1 MTNVQLS
8 EAEIAAISGLLK
20 SARESRG
27 DNLAEAAFKIALSP
41 SQLRA
46 IEAGDLRPF
55 YSTGY
60 YLQAVERYAAY
71 LGVALP
77 AREPPAAEVSEAIA
91 QEAPKSEAA
100 SADAAAP
107 DTAVADAPPAAEVS
121 STASTALAPESKT
134 SIAPIVV
141 KSPDAITASS
151 AAPSPFRREVAA
163 EIDPPS
169 ERESKTF
176 PWGWVAFAIAGLIT
190 IGVLKESLEPAAV
203 PAPTANESAAS
214 SAAISE
220 NKPADSAAT
229 PSSGTPA
236 PSTSAS
242 AASTSTPAAP
252 TTAAAPST
260 MAPQAPAGPAPKA
273 ATQAPLTATGTST
286 AASSAVTTSAA
297 ASDGVL
303 EMQVSTWVQI
313 VKNNGEKTN
322 VKVEPGQ
329 RVEFPS
335 GSTAAVVFGQ
345 PDKARMTI
353 KGKPVNLSPF
363 ITQDSPP
370 RGLVIISQI
379 RD

>member
-60 YLQAVERYAAY
+60 YLQAVERYANY
-71 LGVALP
+71 LGVTLP
-77 AREPPAAEVSEAIA
+77 PRVPPATEVPEAIA
-91 QEAPKSEAA
+91 QEAPESDAGSSDAGSSDAVPSDALVAEMPTTVSTVMEAEPKKVEISE
-100 SADAAAP
+100 
-107 DTAVADAPPAAEVS
+107 
-121 STASTALAPESKT
+121 L
-134 SIAPIVV
+134 
-141 KSPDAITASS
+141 
-151 AAPSPFRREVAA
+151 
-163 EIDPPS
+163 PS
-169 ERESKTF
+169 ERESRTV
-176 PWGWVAFAIAGLIT
+176 PWGWIAFAIAGLIT

-203 PAPTANESAAS
+203 PAPTANDSAAS
-214 SAAISE
+214 NAATNE
-220 NKPADSAAT
+220 NKPTDS
-229 PSSGTPA
+229 
-236 PSTSAS
+236 
-242 AASTSTPAAP
+242 
-252 TTAAAPST
+252 AAAPSNESAAT
-260 MAPQAPAGPAPKA
+260 TTTTTAPVATAPQAPASPAQKA
-273 ATQAPLTATGTST
+273 ATSAPLVTTGTSS
-286 AASSAVTTSAA
+286 AASSTVASAT

-303 EMQVSTWVQI
+303 EVQGSTWVQI

-322 VKVEPGQ
+322 IKVEPGQ

-335 GSTAAVVFGQ
+335 SSTAAVVFGR
-345 PDKARMTI
+345 PEKARLTI

>member
-100 SADAAAP
+100 TADAAAP

-141 KSPDAITASS
+141 KSPDAITAPP
-151 AAPSPFRREVAA
+151 AAPSPVRREVAA

-214 SAAISE
+214 SAAVSE

-229 PSSGTPA
+229 PSSATPA

-242 AASTSTPAAP
+242 AASTGTPAAP
-252 TTAAAPST
+252 TT

-273 ATQAPLTATGTST
+273 ATQAPLIATGAST

-322 VKVEPGQ
+322 IKVEPGQ

-345 PDKARMTI
+345 PEKARLTI

>member
-46 IEAGDLRPF
+46 IEAGDLQPF

-60 YLQAVERYAAY
+60 YLQAVDRYANY
-71 LGVALP
+71 LGVTLP
-77 AREPPAAEVSEAIA
+77 PRVPPATEVPEAVA
-91 QEAPKSEAA
+91 QEAPES
-100 SADAAAP
+100 D
-107 DTAVADAPPAAEVS
+107 AVASDAVPS
-121 STASTALAPESKT
+121 
-134 SIAPIVV
+134 
-141 KSPDAITASS
+141 D
-151 AAPSPFRREVAA
+151 AAPSDALVAEMPTTVSTVMEA
-163 EIDPPS
+163 EPKKVEISELPS
-169 ERESKTF
+169 ERESRTV
-176 PWGWVAFAIAGLIT
+176 PWGWIAFAIAGLIT

-203 PAPTANESAAS
+203 PAPTANDSAAS
-214 SAAISE
+214 NAATNE
-220 NKPADSAAT
+220 NKPTDS
-229 PSSGTPA
+229 
-236 PSTSAS
+236 
-242 AASTSTPAAP
+242 
-252 TTAAAPST
+252 AAAPSNESAAT
-260 MAPQAPAGPAPKA
+260 TTTTTTTAPVATAPQAPASPAQKA
-273 ATQAPLTATGTST
+273 ATSAPLVTTGTSS
-286 AASSAVTTSAA
+286 AASSTVTSAT

-303 EMQVSTWVQI
+303 EVQGSTWVQI

-322 VKVEPGQ
+322 IKVEPGQ

-335 GSTAAVVFGQ
+335 SSTAAVVFGQ
-345 PDKARMTI
+345 PEKARLTI

>member
-60 YLQAVERYAAY
+60 YLQAVERYANY
-71 LGVALP
+71 LGVTLP
-77 AREPPAAEVSEAIA
+77 PRVPPATEVPEAIA
-91 QEAPKSEAA
+91 QEAPES
-100 SADAAAP
+100 DAVP
-107 DTAVADAPPAAEVS
+107 SDAVPSDAVPS
-121 STASTALAPESKT
+121 
-134 SIAPIVV
+134 
-141 KSPDAITASS
+141 D
-151 AAPSPFRREVAA
+151 AAPSDAAPSDALVAEMPTTVSTVMEA
-163 EIDPPS
+163 EPKKVEISELPS
-169 ERESKTF
+169 ERESRTV
-176 PWGWVAFAIAGLIT
+176 PWGWIAFAIAGLIT

-203 PAPTANESAAS
+203 PAPTANDSAAS
-214 SAAISE
+214 NAATNE
-220 NKPADSAAT
+220 NKPTDS
-229 PSSGTPA
+229 
-236 PSTSAS
+236 
-242 AASTSTPAAP
+242 
-252 TTAAAPST
+252 AAAPSNESAAT
-260 MAPQAPAGPAPKA
+260 TTTTTAPVATAPQAPASPAQKA
-273 ATQAPLTATGTST
+273 ATSAPLVTTGTSS
-286 AASSAVTTSAA
+286 AASSTVASAT

-303 EMQVSTWVQI
+303 EVQGSTWVQI

-322 VKVEPGQ
+322 IKVEPGQ

-335 GSTAAVVFGQ
+335 SSTAAVVFGQ
-345 PDKARMTI
+345 PEKARLTI

>member
-60 YLQAVERYAAY
+60 YLQAVERYATY

-100 SADAAAP
+100 TADAAAP

-141 KSPDAITASS
+141 KSPDAITASP
-151 AAPSPFRREVAA
+151 AAPSPVRREVAA

-214 SAAISE
+214 STAVSE

-229 PSSGTPA
+229 PSSATPA

-242 AASTSTPAAP
+242 AASTGTPAAP
-252 TTAAAPST
+252 TT
-260 MAPQAPAGPAPKA
+260 MAPQGPAGPAPKA
-273 ATQAPLTATGTST
+273 ATQAPLTVAGTGT

-322 VKVEPGQ
+322 IKVEPGQ

-345 PDKARMTI
+345 PEKARLTI

>member
-46 IEAGDLRPF
+46 IEAGDLQPF

-60 YLQAVERYAAY
+60 YLQAVDRYANY
-71 LGVALP
+71 LGVTLP
-77 AREPPAAEVSEAIA
+77 PRVPPATEVPEAVA
-91 QEAPKSEAA
+91 QEAPES
-100 SADAAAP
+100 D
-107 DTAVADAPPAAEVS
+107 AVASDAVPS
-121 STASTALAPESKT
+121 
-134 SIAPIVV
+134 
-141 KSPDAITASS
+141 D
-151 AAPSPFRREVAA
+151 AAPSDALVAEMPTTVSTVMEA
-163 EIDPPS
+163 EPKKVEISELPS
-169 ERESKTF
+169 ERESRTV
-176 PWGWVAFAIAGLIT
+176 PWGWIAFAIAGLIT

-203 PAPTANESAAS
+203 PAPTANDSAAS
-214 SAAISE
+214 NAATNE
-220 NKPADSAAT
+220 NKPTDS
-229 PSSGTPA
+229 
-236 PSTSAS
+236 
-242 AASTSTPAAP
+242 
-252 TTAAAPST
+252 AAAPSNESAAT
-260 MAPQAPAGPAPKA
+260 TTTTAPVATAPQAPASPAQKA
-273 ATQAPLTATGTST
+273 ATSAPLVTTGTSS
-286 AASSAVTTSAA
+286 AASSTVTSAT

-303 EMQVSTWVQI
+303 EVQGSTWVQI

-322 VKVEPGQ
+322 IKVEPGQ

-335 GSTAAVVFGQ
+335 SSTAAVVFGQ
-345 PDKARMTI
+345 PEKARLTI

-370 RGLVIISQI
+370 LGLVIISQI

>member
-100 SADAAAP
+100 TADAAAP

-141 KSPDAITASS
+141 KSPDAITASP
-151 AAPSPFRREVAA
+151 AAPSPVRREVAA

-214 SAAISE
+214 SAAVSE

-229 PSSGTPA
+229 PSSATPA

-242 AASTSTPAAP
+242 AASTGTPAAP
-252 TTAAAPST
+252 TT
-260 MAPQAPAGPAPKA
+260 MAPQGPAGPAPKA
-273 ATQAPLTATGTST
+273 ATQAPLTVAGTGT

-322 VKVEPGQ
+322 IKVEPGQ

-345 PDKARMTI
+345 PEKARLTI

>member
-20 SARESRG
+20 SARENRG

-60 YLQAVERYAAY
+60 YLQAVERYASY

-77 AREPPAAEVSEAIA
+77 AREPPVAEVPVAEPPAAKVSEAIA
-91 QEAPKSEAA
+91 QGTPKSDVTTAEVTAA
-100 SADAAAP
+100 EVTTA
-107 DTAVADAPPAAEVS
+107 DTALADAPQASEVS
-121 STASTALAPESKT
+121 SMAFTATAPEPRT
-134 SIAPIVV
+134 M
-141 KSPDAITASS
+141 
-151 AAPSPFRREVAA
+151 
-163 EIDPPS
+163 EISEPPN
-169 ERESKTF
+169 ERESRTF

-190 IGVLKESLEPAAV
+190 IGVLKESLEPATV

-214 SAAISE
+214 SAASSE
-220 NKPADSAAT
+220 NKPTDSEAT

-236 PSTSAS
+236 PSTSTL
-242 AASTSTPAAP
+242 AASTNTPAPSAA
-252 TTAAAPST
+252 AAAPST
-260 MAPQAPAGPAPKA
+260 TAPQAPTSPAPKA
-273 ATQAPLTATGTST
+273 AAQAPLATTGAST
-286 AASSAVTTSAA
+286 AASAVATSAA

-322 VKVEPGQ
+322 IKVEPGQ

-335 GSTAAVVFGQ
+335 DSTAAVVFGQ
-345 PDKARMTI
+345 PEKARLTI

>member
-60 YLQAVERYAAY
+60 YLQAVDRYANY
-71 LGVALP
+71 LGVTLP
-77 AREPPAAEVSEAIA
+77 PRVPPATEVPEAVA
-91 QEAPKSEAA
+91 QEAPES
-100 SADAAAP
+100 D
-107 DTAVADAPPAAEVS
+107 AVASDAVPS
-121 STASTALAPESKT
+121 
-134 SIAPIVV
+134 
-141 KSPDAITASS
+141 D
-151 AAPSPFRREVAA
+151 AAPSDALVAEMPTTVSTVMEA
-163 EIDPPS
+163 EPKKVEISELPS
-169 ERESKTF
+169 ERESRTV
-176 PWGWVAFAIAGLIT
+176 PWGWIAFAIAGLIT

-203 PAPTANESAAS
+203 PAPTANDSAAS
-214 SAAISE
+214 NAATNE
-220 NKPADSAAT
+220 NKPTDS
-229 PSSGTPA
+229 
-236 PSTSAS
+236 
-242 AASTSTPAAP
+242 
-252 TTAAAPST
+252 AAAPSNESAAT
-260 MAPQAPAGPAPKA
+260 TTTTTAPVATAPQAPASPAQKA
-273 ATQAPLTATGTST
+273 ATSAPLVTTGTSS
-286 AASSAVTTSAA
+286 AASSTVASAT

-303 EMQVSTWVQI
+303 EVQGSTWVQI

-322 VKVEPGQ
+322 IKVEPGQ
-329 RVEFPS
+329 RVEFSS

-345 PDKARMTI
+345 PEKARLTI

>member
-100 SADAAAP
+100 TADAAAP

-141 KSPDAITASS
+141 KSPDAITAPP
-151 AAPSPFRREVAA
+151 AAPSPVRREVAA

-236 PSTSAS
+236 PSASAS
-242 AASTSTPAAP
+242 ATSTSTPAAP
-252 TTAAAPST
+252 TTAAAPKT
-260 MAPQAPAGPAPKA
+260 MATQAPTGPAPQA

-286 AASSAVTTSAA
+286 AASAVATSAA

-322 VKVEPGQ
+322 IKVEPGQ

-345 PDKARMTI
+345 PEKARLTI

>member
-20 SARESRG
+20 SARERRG

-60 YLQAVERYAAY
+60 YLQAVERYASY

-91 QEAPKSEAA
+91 QETPTSEAA
-100 SADAAAP
+100 TADVAAT
-107 DTAVADAPPAAEVS
+107 DTTISDAAPPAAELS
-121 STASTALAPESKT
+121 STASTA
-134 SIAPIVV
+134 IAP
-141 KSPDAITASS
+141 KPKTT
-151 AAPSPFRREVAA
+151 
-163 EIDPPS
+163 EISEPPI

-214 SAAISE
+214 TTATSE
-220 NKPADSAAT
+220 NKPTDSAAT

-236 PSTSAS
+236 PLA
-242 AASTSTPAAP
+242 
-252 TTAAAPST
+252 TTD
-260 MAPQAPAGPAPKA
+260 
-273 ATQAPLTATGTST
+273 TST
-286 AASSAVTTSAA
+286 AASAVATSAA

-313 VKNNGEKTN
+313 VKNSGEKTN
-322 VKVEPGQ
+322 IKVEPGQ

-345 PDKARMTI
+345 PEKARLTI

>member
-8 EAEIAAISGLLK
+8 EADIAAISGLLK

-60 YLQAVERYAAY
+60 YLQAVERYASY
-71 LGVALP
+71 LGIALP
-77 AREPPAAEVSEAIA
+77 AREPPVAEVPAVEVPEVIA
-91 QEAPKSEAA
+91 QEAPRSEAVP
-100 SADAAAP
+100 SDAV
-107 DTAVADAPPAAEVS
+107 TADAPPAAEVS
-121 STASTALAPESKT
+121 SMTSTAIAPESQT
-134 SIAPIVV
+134 
-141 KSPDAITASS
+141 T
-151 AAPSPFRREVAA
+151 
-163 EIDPPS
+163 EISEPPS

-203 PAPTANESAAS
+203 PAPMANESATGNAAS
-214 SAAISE
+214 SE
-220 NKPADSAAT
+220 NKSTDSTTTPGNGTPTPSNSASAVSTNTPAPSATAT
-229 PSSGTPA
+229 PSS
-236 PSTSAS
+236 
-242 AASTSTPAAP
+242 
-252 TTAAAPST
+252 TTI
-260 MAPQAPAGPAPKA
+260 PQAPTSPAPKA
-273 ATQAPLTATGTST
+273 AAQTPLTTTGTIST
-286 AASSAVTTSAA
+286 ASAVANTAA

-303 EMQVSTWVQI
+303 EVQVSTWVQI

-322 VKVEPGQ
+322 IKLEPGQ
-329 RVEFPS
+329 RIEFPS
-335 GSTAAVVFGQ
+335 SATAAVVFGQ

-379 RD
+379 RE

>member
-100 SADAAAP
+100 TADAAAT

-141 KSPDAITASS
+141 KSPDAITASP
-151 AAPSPFRREVAA
+151 AAPSPVRREVAA

-214 SAAISE
+214 SAAVSE

-229 PSSGTPA
+229 PSSATPA

-242 AASTSTPAAP
+242 AASTGTPAAP
-252 TTAAAPST
+252 TT
-260 MAPQAPAGPAPKA
+260 MAPQGPAGPAPKA
-273 ATQAPLTATGTST
+273 ATQAPLTVAGTGT

-322 VKVEPGQ
+322 IKVEPGQ

-345 PDKARMTI
+345 PEKARLTI

>member
-46 IEAGDLRPF
+46 IEAGDLQPF

-60 YLQAVERYAAY
+60 YLQAVERYANY
-71 LGVALP
+71 LGVTLP
-77 AREPPAAEVSEAIA
+77 PRVPPATEVPEAIA
-91 QEAPKSEAA
+91 QEAPES
-100 SADAAAP
+100 DAG
-107 DTAVADAPPAAEVS
+107 S
-121 STASTALAPESKT
+121 S
-134 SIAPIVV
+134 
-141 KSPDAITASS
+141 D
-151 AAPSPFRREVAA
+151 AAPSDALVAEMPTTVSTVMEA
-163 EIDPPS
+163 EPKKVGISELPS
-169 ERESKTF
+169 ERESRTV
-176 PWGWVAFAIAGLIT
+176 PWGWIAFAIAGLIT

-203 PAPTANESAAS
+203 PAPTANDSAAS
-214 SAAISE
+214 NAATNE
-220 NKPADSAAT
+220 NKPTDS
-229 PSSGTPA
+229 
-236 PSTSAS
+236 
-242 AASTSTPAAP
+242 
-252 TTAAAPST
+252 AAAPSNESAAT
-260 MAPQAPAGPAPKA
+260 TTTTAPVATAPQAPASPAQKA
-273 ATQAPLTATGTST
+273 ATSAPLVTTGTSS
-286 AASSAVTTSAA
+286 AASSTVTSAT

-303 EMQVSTWVQI
+303 EVQGSTWVQI

-322 VKVEPGQ
+322 IKVEPGQ

-335 GSTAAVVFGQ
+335 SSTAAVVFGQ
-345 PDKARMTI
+345 PEKARLTI

>member
-20 SARESRG
+20 SARERRG

-60 YLQAVERYAAY
+60 YLQAVERYASY

-77 AREPPAAEVSEAIA
+77 AREPPAAEVTEAIA
-91 QEAPKSEAA
+91 QETPTSEAA
-100 SADAAAP
+100 TADVAAT
-107 DTAVADAPPAAEVS
+107 DTTISDAAPPAAEQS
-121 STASTALAPESKT
+121 STAPTA
-134 SIAPIVV
+134 IAP
-141 KSPDAITASS
+141 KPKTT
-151 AAPSPFRREVAA
+151 
-163 EIDPPS
+163 EISEPPI

-214 SAAISE
+214 TTATSE
-220 NKPADSAAT
+220 NKPTDSAAT

-236 PSTSAS
+236 PLA
-242 AASTSTPAAP
+242 
-252 TTAAAPST
+252 TAD
-260 MAPQAPAGPAPKA
+260 
-273 ATQAPLTATGTST
+273 TST
-286 AASSAVTTSAA
+286 AASAVATSAA

-313 VKNNGEKTN
+313 VKNSGEKTN
-322 VKVEPGQ
+322 IKVEPGQ

-345 PDKARMTI
+345 PEKARLTI

>member
-60 YLQAVERYAAY
+60 YLQAVERYASY
-71 LGVALP
+71 LGVTLP
-77 AREPPAAEVSEAIA
+77 AREPPAAEVPAAEVPEAIA
-91 QEAPKSEAA
+91 QETPRSEAGP
-100 SADAAAP
+100 SDAA
-107 DTAVADAPPAAEVS
+107 TSDAPAPEVLPRV
-121 STASTALAPESKT
+121 STAIAPEPNT
-134 SIAPIVV
+134 SVAPIVV
-141 KSPDAITASS
+141 KSSDAITAPP
-151 AAPSPFRREVAA
+151 AAPSPARREVVA
-163 EIDPPS
+163 EISEPPD

-176 PWGWVAFAIAGLIT
+176 PWGWVAFAIAGLIA

-203 PAPTANESAAS
+203 PAPTANESATSNAAS
-214 SAAISE
+214 SE
-220 NKPADSAAT
+220 NKSTDSAAT
-229 PSSGTPA
+229 PSNGTPA
-236 PSTSAS
+236 PSSSAS
-242 AASTSTPAAP
+242 AASTT
-252 TTAAAPST
+252 
-260 MAPQAPAGPAPKA
+260 APQAPTSPTPKA
-273 ATQAPLTATGTST
+273 TAQTPLATTGTNS
-286 AASSAVTTSAA
+286 AASAVANTAA

-303 EMQVSTWVQI
+303 EVQVSTWVQI

-322 VKVEPGQ
+322 IKLEPGQ
-329 RVEFPS
+329 RIEFPS
-335 GSTAAVVFGQ
+335 SATAAVVFGQ

-379 RD
+379 RE

>member
-60 YLQAVERYAAY
+60 YLQAVERYANY
-71 LGVALP
+71 LGVTLP
-77 AREPPAAEVSEAIA
+77 PRVPPATEVPEAIA
-91 QEAPKSEAA
+91 QEAP
-100 SADAAAP
+100 
-107 DTAVADAPPAAEVS
+107 
-121 STASTALAPESKT
+121 ES
-134 SIAPIVV
+134 
-141 KSPDAITASS
+141 DAIPSDAVPSDALVAEMPTTVS
-151 AAPSPFRREVAA
+151 AVMEA
-163 EIDPPS
+163 EPKKVEISELPN
-169 ERESKTF
+169 ERESRTV
-176 PWGWVAFAIAGLIT
+176 PWGWIAFAIAGLIT

-203 PAPTANESAAS
+203 PAPTANDSAAS
-214 SAAISE
+214 NAATNE
-220 NKPADSAAT
+220 NKPTDS
-229 PSSGTPA
+229 
-236 PSTSAS
+236 
-242 AASTSTPAAP
+242 
-252 TTAAAPST
+252 AAAPSNESAAT
-260 MAPQAPAGPAPKA
+260 TTTTAPVATAPQAPASPAQKA
-273 ATQAPLTATGTST
+273 ATSAPLVTTGTSS
-286 AASSAVTTSAA
+286 AASSTVASAT

-303 EMQVSTWVQI
+303 EVQGSTWVQI

-322 VKVEPGQ
+322 IKVEPGQ

-335 GSTAAVVFGQ
+335 SSTAAVVFGQ
-345 PDKARMTI
+345 PEKARLTI

>member
-60 YLQAVERYAAY
+60 YLQAVERYANY
-71 LGVALP
+71 LGVTLP
-77 AREPPAAEVSEAIA
+77 PRVPPATEVPEAIA
-91 QEAPKSEAA
+91 QEAPESDAGSSDAGSSDAVPSDALVAEMPTTVSTVMEAEPKKVEISE
-100 SADAAAP
+100 
-107 DTAVADAPPAAEVS
+107 
-121 STASTALAPESKT
+121 L
-134 SIAPIVV
+134 
-141 KSPDAITASS
+141 
-151 AAPSPFRREVAA
+151 
-163 EIDPPS
+163 PS
-169 ERESKTF
+169 ERESRTV
-176 PWGWVAFAIAGLIT
+176 PWGWIAFAIAGLIT

-203 PAPTANESAAS
+203 PAPTANDSAAS
-214 SAAISE
+214 NAATNE
-220 NKPADSAAT
+220 NKPTDS
-229 PSSGTPA
+229 
-236 PSTSAS
+236 
-242 AASTSTPAAP
+242 
-252 TTAAAPST
+252 AAAPSNESAAT
-260 MAPQAPAGPAPKA
+260 TTTTTAPVATAPQAPASPAQKA
-273 ATQAPLTATGTST
+273 ATSAPLVTTGTSS
-286 AASSAVTTSAA
+286 AASSTVASAT

-303 EMQVSTWVQI
+303 EVQGSTWVQI

-322 VKVEPGQ
+322 IKVEPGQ

-335 GSTAAVVFGQ
+335 SSTAAVVFGQ
-345 PDKARMTI
+345 PEKARLTI

>member
-8 EAEIAAISGLLK
+8 EADIAAISGLLK

-60 YLQAVERYAAY
+60 YLQAVERYASY
-71 LGVALP
+71 LGIALP
-77 AREPPAAEVSEAIA
+77 AREPPVAEVPAVEVPAVEVPEIIA
-91 QEAPKSEAA
+91 QEATRSEAVP
-100 SADAAAP
+100 SDAV
-107 DTAVADAPPAAEVS
+107 TADAPPAAEAS
-121 STASTALAPESKT
+121 SMTSTAVAPESQT
-134 SIAPIVV
+134 
-141 KSPDAITASS
+141 T
-151 AAPSPFRREVAA
+151 
-163 EIDPPS
+163 EISEPPS

-203 PAPTANESAAS
+203 PAPMANESATG
-214 SAAISE
+214 SAASSE
-220 NKPADSAAT
+220 NKSTDSATTPGNGTSTPSNSASAVSTNTSAPSATAT
-229 PSSGTPA
+229 PSS
-236 PSTSAS
+236 
-242 AASTSTPAAP
+242 
-252 TTAAAPST
+252 TTI
-260 MAPQAPAGPAPKA
+260 PQAPTSPAPKA
-273 ATQAPLTATGTST
+273 AAQTPLTTTGTSS
-286 AASSAVTTSAA
+286 AASAVANTAA

-303 EMQVSTWVQI
+303 EVQVSTWVQI

-322 VKVEPGQ
+322 IKLEPGQ
-329 RVEFPS
+329 RIEFPS
-335 GSTAAVVFGQ
+335 SATAAVVFGQ

-379 RD
+379 RE

>member
-60 YLQAVERYAAY
+60 YLQAVERYANY
-71 LGVALP
+71 LGVTLP
-77 AREPPAAEVSEAIA
+77 PRVPPATEVPEAIA
-91 QEAPKSEAA
+91 QEAPESDAVP
-100 SADAAAP
+100 ADAVPSDAL
-107 DTAVADAPPAAEVS
+107 VAEMPTTVSTVMEAEPKKVGIS
-121 STASTALAPESKT
+121 EL
-134 SIAPIVV
+134 
-141 KSPDAITASS
+141 
-151 AAPSPFRREVAA
+151 
-163 EIDPPS
+163 PS
-169 ERESKTF
+169 ERESRTV
-176 PWGWVAFAIAGLIT
+176 PWGWIAFAIAGLIT

-203 PAPTANESAAS
+203 PAPTANDSAAS
-214 SAAISE
+214 NAATNE
-220 NKPADSAAT
+220 NKPTDS
-229 PSSGTPA
+229 
-236 PSTSAS
+236 
-242 AASTSTPAAP
+242 
-252 TTAAAPST
+252 AAAPSNESAAT
-260 MAPQAPAGPAPKA
+260 TTTTAPVATAPQAPASPAQKA
-273 ATQAPLTATGTST
+273 ATSAPLVTTGTSS
-286 AASSAVTTSAA
+286 AASSTVTSAT

-303 EMQVSTWVQI
+303 EVQGSTWVQI

-322 VKVEPGQ
+322 IKVEPGQ

-335 GSTAAVVFGQ
+335 SSTAAVVFGQ
-345 PDKARMTI
+345 PEKARLTI

>member
-46 IEAGDLRPF
+46 IEAGDLQPF

-60 YLQAVERYAAY
+60 YLQAVERYANY
-71 LGVALP
+71 LGVTLP
-77 AREPPAAEVSEAIA
+77 PRVPPATEVPEAIA
-91 QEAPKSEAA
+91 QEAPES
-100 SADAAAP
+100 D
-107 DTAVADAPPAAEVS
+107 AVASDAVPS
-121 STASTALAPESKT
+121 
-134 SIAPIVV
+134 
-141 KSPDAITASS
+141 D
-151 AAPSPFRREVAA
+151 AAPSDALVAEMPTTVSTVMEA
-163 EIDPPS
+163 EPKKVEISELPS
-169 ERESKTF
+169 ERESRTV
-176 PWGWVAFAIAGLIT
+176 PWGWIAFAIAGLIT

-203 PAPTANESAAS
+203 PAPTANDSAAS
-214 SAAISE
+214 NAATNE
-220 NKPADSAAT
+220 NKPTDS
-229 PSSGTPA
+229 
-236 PSTSAS
+236 
-242 AASTSTPAAP
+242 
-252 TTAAAPST
+252 AAAPSNESAAT
-260 MAPQAPAGPAPKA
+260 TTTTAPVATAPQAPASPAQKA
-273 ATQAPLTATGTST
+273 ATSAPLVTPGTSS
-286 AASSAVTTSAA
+286 AASSTVTSAT

-303 EMQVSTWVQI
+303 EVQGSTWVQI

-322 VKVEPGQ
+322 IKVEPGQ

-335 GSTAAVVFGQ
+335 SSTAAVVFGQ
-345 PDKARMTI
+345 PEKARLTI

>member
-100 SADAAAP
+100 TADAAAP

-141 KSPDAITASS
+141 KSPNAITAPP
-151 AAPSPFRREVAA
+151 AAPSPVRREVAA

-214 SAAISE
+214 SAAVSE

-229 PSSGTPA
+229 PSSATPA
-236 PSTSAS
+236 PSASAS
-242 AASTSTPAAP
+242 AASTNTPAAP
-252 TTAAAPST
+252 TT

-273 ATQAPLTATGTST
+273 ATQAPLIATGAST

-322 VKVEPGQ
+322 IKVEPGQ

-345 PDKARMTI
+345 PEKARLTI

>member
-8 EAEIAAISGLLK
+8 EADIAAISGLLK

-60 YLQAVERYAAY
+60 YLQAVERYASY
-71 LGVALP
+71 LGIALP
-77 AREPPAAEVSEAIA
+77 AREPPVTEVPAVEVPEVIA
-91 QEAPKSEAA
+91 QEAPRSEAVP
-100 SADAAAP
+100 SDAV
-107 DTAVADAPPAAEVS
+107 TADAPPAAEVS
-121 STASTALAPESKT
+121 SMTSTAIAPESQT
-134 SIAPIVV
+134 
-141 KSPDAITASS
+141 T
-151 AAPSPFRREVAA
+151 
-163 EIDPPS
+163 EISEPPS

-203 PAPTANESAAS
+203 PAPMANESATGNAAS
-214 SAAISE
+214 SE
-220 NKPADSAAT
+220 NKSTDSTTTPGNGTPTPSNSASAVSTNTPAPSATAT
-229 PSSGTPA
+229 PSS
-236 PSTSAS
+236 
-242 AASTSTPAAP
+242 
-252 TTAAAPST
+252 TTI
-260 MAPQAPAGPAPKA
+260 PQAPTSPAPKA
-273 ATQAPLTATGTST
+273 AAQTPLTTTGTSST
-286 AASSAVTTSAA
+286 ASAVANTAA

-303 EMQVSTWVQI
+303 EVQVSTWVQI

-322 VKVEPGQ
+322 IKLEPGQ
-329 RVEFPS
+329 RIEFPS
-335 GSTAAVVFGQ
+335 SATAAVVFGQ

-379 RD
+379 RE

>member
-20 SARESRG
+20 SARENRG

-55 YSTGY
+55 YSTSY
-60 YLQAVERYAAY
+60 YLQAVERYASY
-71 LGVALP
+71 LGVELP
-77 AREPPAAEVSEAIA
+77 AREPPVAEVPVAEPPAAKVSEAIA
-91 QEAPKSEAA
+91 QGTPKSDVTTAEVTAA
-100 SADAAAP
+100 EVTTA
-107 DTAVADAPPAAEVS
+107 DTALADAPQASEVS
-121 STASTALAPESKT
+121 SMAFKATAPEPRT
-134 SIAPIVV
+134 M
-141 KSPDAITASS
+141 
-151 AAPSPFRREVAA
+151 
-163 EIDPPS
+163 EISEPPN
-169 ERESKTF
+169 ERESRTF

-190 IGVLKESLEPAAV
+190 IGVLKESLEPATV

-214 SAAISE
+214 SAASSE
-220 NKPADSAAT
+220 NKPTDSEAA

-236 PSTSAS
+236 PSTSTS
-242 AASTSTPAAP
+242 AASTNTPAPSAA
-252 TTAAAPST
+252 AAAPST
-260 MAPQAPAGPAPKA
+260 TAPQAPTSPAPKA
-273 ATQAPLTATGTST
+273 AAQAPLATTGAST
-286 AASSAVTTSAA
+286 AASAVATSAA

-322 VKVEPGQ
+322 IKVEPGQ

-345 PDKARMTI
+345 PEKARLTI